1 MSDPVEVLVWGG
13 GTDGIAAALQAAR
26 SGATTLLLTPGSWV
40 GGMVSAAGVCA
51 PDGNEL
57 SPWQTGLWGA
67 LLREL
72 ARREPLGLDQNW
84 VSCFG
89 YRPAT
94 AEAILRRWLRAEARL
109 QWWPGC
115 RLLEVRRAGDRIDSI
130 RIERPQG
137 PGGGQPSIQEIGA
150 QVFIDGSDRGEL
162 IAVAEAPFRFGWEP
176 REQWQEPSAPEQARL
191 DSEAFFKEQPIQS
204 PTWVWL
210 GQLRDDAPPAAPC
223 DPAVPPLGAAMAP
236 ESAVDGSRG
245 SLLQG
250 PFEGS
255 CTAFGLERTLS
266 YGRLPGGLV
275 MLNWPLHGNDWHG
288 GLESAFASGGP
299 AAAFPADA
307 AEAELA
313 AQMRAHSGAFA
324 QALAVASGGRLKAA
338 KIFPDALAAAA
349 GDLEGDQSLAL
360 MPYWREGRRLVGL
373 EVVVEQQ
380 LLPLGPGAC
389 RAPLPLL
396 PGGSCSAIAVG
407 NYANDHHYPGPD
419 WPLAPKSCRWGGRW
433 SGTPFTIPYGALV
446 SACVSNLLAAD
457 KAISVSHMANGA
469 TRLQPLVLNL
479 GQAAGLAAAL
489 AVRRGQPPAAVPV
502 AAIQRDLIEDPQAP
516 AGPFPLWDT
525 PWHHPEWAQR
535 QRQALAEPAA
545 LSPEGWLRDRGGV
558 GPASVAPSEP
568 GERLWQGELR
578 PDGQGGFSLVLAD
591 GMPACQGSQVWP
603 LITLEPAL
611 HTWLLAQ
618 EGPRNVALI
627 GCANPWGPW
636 LRVSRLAGP

>member
-1 MSDPVEVLVWGG
+1 
-13 GTDGIAAALQAAR
+13 
-26 SGATTLLLTPGSWV
+26 
-40 GGMVSAAGVCA
+40 
-51 PDGNEL
+51 
-57 SPWQTGLWGA
+57 
-67 LLREL
+67 
-72 ARREPLGLDQNW
+72 
-84 VSCFG
+84 
-89 YRPAT
+89 
-94 AEAILRRWLRAEARL
+94 
-109 QWWPGC
+109 
-115 RLLEVRRAGDRIDSI
+115 
-130 RIERPQG
+130 
-137 PGGGQPSIQEIGA
+137 
-150 QVFIDGSDRGEL
+150 
-162 IAVAEAPFRFGWEP
+162 
-176 REQWQEPSAPEQARL
+176 
-191 DSEAFFKEQPIQS
+191 
-204 PTWVWL
+204 
-210 GQLRDDAPPAAPC
+210 
-223 DPAVPPLGAAMAP
+223 
-236 ESAVDGSRG
+236 
-245 SLLQG
+245 
-250 PFEGS
+250 
-255 CTAFGLERTLS
+255 
-266 YGRLPGGLV
+266 

-288 GLESAFASGGP
+288 GLQRAFASGGP
-299 AAAFPADA
+299 AAAFPADG

-324 QALAVASGGRLKAA
+324 QALAVASGGRLEAA
-338 KIFPDALAAAA
+338 AVFPDASGAA
-349 GDLEGDQSLAL
+349 GGELEGDQSLAL

-373 EVVVEQQ
+373 EVVVEQN

-446 SACVSNLLAAD
+446 SASVSNLLAAD

-469 TRLQPLVLNL
+469 TRLQPLVLNV

-489 AVRRGQPPAAVPV
+489 AVRRGQPPAAVSV
-502 AAIQRDLIEDPQAP
+502 VAIQMGLIEDPQAP

-535 QRQALAEPAA
+535 QLQALADPAA
-545 LSPEGWLRDRGGV
+545 LSPEGWLKGRHGV

-578 PDGQGGFSLVLAD
+578 PDAQGGFSLVLAD
-591 GMPACQGSQVWP
+591 GLPECQGSQVWP

-611 HTWLLAQ
+611 HAWLLAQ
-618 EGPRNVALI
+618 ERPRNVALI

>member
-1 MSDPVEVLVWGG
+1 MADSVEVLVWGG
-13 GTDGIAAALQAAR
+13 GTGGMAAALQAAR
-26 SGATTLLLTPGSWV
+26 SGATTLLVTPGSWV

-72 ARREPLGLDQNW
+72 ARAEPLGLDQNW

-94 AEAILRRWLRAEARL
+94 AEAILRRWLRAEPRL

-115 RLLEVRRAGDRIDSI
+115 RLLEVRRAGERILALQV
-130 RIERPQG
+130 ERPQG
-137 PGGGQPSIQEIGA
+137 RGADQHAIQDIGA
-150 QVFIDGSDRGEL
+150 QVVIDGSDRGEL
-162 IAVAEAPFRFGWEP
+162 IALAGAPFRLGWEP
-176 REQWQEPSAPEQARL
+176 REQWQEPSAPEQSRL
-191 DSEAFFKEQPIQS
+191 DREPFFQDQPIQS

-210 GQLRDDAPPAAPC
+210 GQLGDGAAPEVPK
-223 DPAVPPLGAAMAP
+223 DPPLP
-236 ESAVDGSRG
+236 
-245 SLLQG
+245 QG
-250 PFEGS
+250 PFAGS
-255 CTAFGLERTLS
+255 CTAFGLERTLT

-288 GLESAFASGGP
+288 GLQRALAGGRP

-307 AEAELA
+307 VEAELA

-324 QALAVASGGRLKAA
+324 QALEVASGGRLQGAPV
-338 KIFPDALAAAA
+338 FPDASAAAVGA
-349 GDLEGDQSLAL
+349 LEGNQSLAL

-380 LLPLGPGAC
+380 LLPLGAGAC

-396 PGGSCSAIAVG
+396 PGGGSSAIAVG

-433 SGTPFTIPYGALV
+433 SGTPFSIPYGALV
-446 SACVSNLLAAD
+446 SAGVSNLLAAD

-469 TRLQPLVLNL
+469 TRLQPLVLNV

-489 AVRRGQPPAAVPV
+489 AARRGQPPAAVPV
-502 AAIQRDLIEDPQAP
+502 ADIQRGLIEDPQAP

-535 QRQALAEPAA
+535 QRQVLADPAA
-545 LSPEGWLRDRGGV
+545 LSVEGALGGV
-558 GPASVAPSEP
+558 LGGGAGPASEAPSEP

-591 GMPACQGSQVWP
+591 RQPAAQGSQVWP

-611 HTWLLAQ
+611 HAWLLAQ
-618 EGPRNVALI
+618 ERPRPVALI

-636 LRVSRLAGP
+636 LRVSRLAGS